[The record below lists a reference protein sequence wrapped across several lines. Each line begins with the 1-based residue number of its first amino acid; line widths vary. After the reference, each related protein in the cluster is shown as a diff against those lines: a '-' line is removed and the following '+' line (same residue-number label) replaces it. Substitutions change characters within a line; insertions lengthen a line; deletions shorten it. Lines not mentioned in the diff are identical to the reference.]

1 MKKLLI
7 VDDDPHLLESL
18 RVVFGGLYEVSTA
31 PSAEEAAVQLEQQN
45 PDVMLLDVI
54 LPGINGIEFLQT
66 VRTTRP
72 HLPVVMISGAS
83 SIRPVMKALELGAS
97 DFIRKPYDIDELRL
111 VVARALHVNELKNK
125 VAGLERELAR
135 RPFIAEP
142 DGRPMKK
149 VLEDFERRLIENAL
163 QRADG
168 VQTRAAQVLGTT
180 RRILRYRIEK
190 LCIRSSDEDSG
201 DTGGHEAG
209 QCSGDQCT
217 QTQP

>member
-1 MKKLLI
+1 MRKLLI

-31 PSAEEAAVQLEQQN
+31 ASAEEAAGFLERQK

-54 LPGINGIEFLQT
+54 LPGINGVDFLRM
-66 VRTTRP
+66 VREIHP
-72 HLPVVMISGAS
+72 QLPVVMISGAA
-83 SIRPVMKALELGAS
+83 SIRPVMNALELGAA
-97 DFIRKPYDIDELRL
+97 DFIRKPFDIDELRL
-111 VVARALHVNELKNK
+111 VVARALHVYELKHQ

-135 RPFIAEP
+135 RPFVAEP
-142 DGRPMKK
+142 DGRPMKE
-149 VLEDFERRLIENAL
+149 VIDGFERSLIEKAL

-190 LCIRSSDEDSG
+190 LKI
-201 DTGGHEAG
+201 A
-209 QCSGDQCT
+209 SGDQSV
-217 QTQP
+217 